1 MRINYKVIIVATFG
15 IFLTGLG
22 VAFNNCAGLGNDPIG
37 IVYDGIRTAA
47 NFNREQLGTASN
59 VVNIVLITLLVFIGR
74 RYVHVGTLLSVI
86 TYGFFVNIGT
96 KIYYFINITDTLIN
110 NCITSAI
117 GCTLIYIG
125 VSIFITMD
133 IGVDAFTG
141 IVLVISN
148 KTGWNFKR
156 TKIAFDLCMIVIG
169 TVLGGKLGAIT
180 FITAFTAGPAIQF
193 FVSKFKKLLIKRRD
207 KVV

>member
-1 MRINYKVIIVATFG
+1 MRINYKVIIVAIFG
-15 IFLTGLG
+15 IFLTGIG
-22 VAFNNCAGLGNDPIG
+22 VAFNNCAGLGNDPVG

-47 NFNREQLGTASN
+47 KLNREQLGTASN
-59 VVNIVLITLLVFIGR
+59 VVNIILIILLVFIGR

-96 KIYYFINITDTLIN
+96 QLYNYINIADTFIN
-110 NCITSAI
+110 NCITSVI
-117 GCTLIYIG
+117 GCTLLYIG

-156 TKIAFDLCMIVIG
+156 TKIVFDFCMIVIG

-180 FITAFTAGPAIQF
+180 FITALTAGPTIQF
-193 FVSKFKKLLIKRRD
+193 FSNKFKKQLSKRRD
-207 KVV
+207 TLV

>member
-1 MRINYKVIIVATFG
+1 MRINYKVITGATFG

-37 IVYDGIRTAA
+37 IVYDGIRTVAKL
-47 NFNREQLGTASN
+47 NREQLGTASN
-59 VVNIVLITLLVFIGR
+59 LVNIILIVLLVFIGR

-96 KIYYFINITDTLIN
+96 KIYYYINITDTFMN

-117 GCTLIYIG
+117 GCTLLYMG

-133 IGVDAFTG
+133 IGVDPFTG
-141 IVLVISN
+141 IVLVIN
-148 KTGWNFKR
+148 DKTGWNFKR
-156 TKIAFDLCMIVIG
+156 TKILFDLCMIVIG

-180 FITAFTAGPAIQF
+180 FITALTAGPTIEL
-193 FVSKFKKLLIKRRD
+193 FVNNLKKLLLKRRN
-207 KVV
+207 KLV

>member
-1 MRINYKVIIVATFG
+1 MTINYKVIMVAIFG

-22 VAFNNCAGLGNDPIG
+22 VAFNNCAGLGNDPVG
-37 IVYDGIRTAA
+37 IVYDGIRATAKL
-47 NFNREQLGTASN
+47 NREQLGTASN
-59 VVNIVLITLLVFIGR
+59 LVNIILIILLVFIGR
-74 RYVHVGTLLSVI
+74 RYVHVGTLLSVV
-86 TYGFFVNIGT
+86 TYGFFVNLGT
-96 KIYYFINITDTLIN
+96 QLYYYINIADTFIN

-156 TKIAFDLCMIVIG
+156 TKIVFDLCMIVIG

-180 FITAFTAGPAIQF
+180 FITAFTAGPTIQF
-193 FVSKFKKLLIKRRD
+193 FSNKFKKQLLKRRNTL
-207 KVV
+207 V